1 MAASILRYE
10 LNGKA
15 RICAENLRFVLGPYA
30 LCHPCEA
37 SEPKWGQNLKKT
49 SNSKKEYQNRIRNDR
64 VMPIIGCALKWQL
77 AYFGAKVGYFGHIF

>member
-15 RICAENLRFVLGPYA
+15 RICAENLRFVLGPV
-30 LCHPCEA
+30 CTMSP